1 MEYVVDMQGF
11 KQPGNDFVLKELAIL
26 CLSDNSE
33 PLVRLF
39 KEPFPWK
46 RLTDMYWEENLW
58 LERHYH
64 GIPWSSGDFDY
75 TLIGTIIRETLKDAT
90 RIIVRNQIIQ
100 QWMRKR
106 WSYQQIIN
114 LEEWGYP
121 AKDLPRQVTVCTNH
135 NGEYKATCALHNVKL
150 MKTFY
155 FDDIF
160 MEWEEISETV
170 SFQ

>member
-1 MEYVVDMQGF
+1 MEYAVDMQGF

-33 PLVRLF
+33 PLVWLF

-46 RLTDMYWEENLW
+46 RLTDKYRKENQW
-58 LERHYH
+58 LENNSH
-64 GIPWSSGDFDY
+64 GIPWSSDNVDY
-75 TLIGTIIRETLKDAT
+75 THIDEIIRETLKDAT

-100 QWMRKR
+100 QWMQQH

-114 LEEWGYP
+114 MEEWGYP

-135 NGEYKATCALHNVKL
+135 NGKYKATCALHNVKQL
-150 MKTFY
+150 QTFY

-160 MEWEEISETV
+160 MDWEYYEKKNS
-170 SFQ
+170 SF

>member
-11 KQPGNDFVLKELAIL
+11 KQLGNHFVLKELAIH

-39 KEPFPWK
+39 QEPFPWK
-46 RLTDMYWEENLW
+46 RLTDKYREENLW

-64 GIPWSSGDFDY
+64 GIPWSSGDVDY
-75 TLIGTIIRETLKDAT
+75 TLIGTIIREILKDAT

-100 QWMRKR
+100 QWMQKR

-114 LEEWGYP
+114 LEEWGYS

-135 NGEYKATCALHNVKL
+135 NGKYKVTYALHNVKL

-155 FDDIF
+155 FNDIF

-170 SFQ
+170 NFQ

>member
-1 MEYVVDMQGF
+1 MQGF

-33 PLVRLF
+33 PLVWHF

-46 RLTDMYWEENLW
+46 RLTDKYREENLW

-64 GIPWSSGDFDY
+64 GIPWSSADFDY

-100 QWMRKR
+100 QWMQKR

-135 NGEYKATCALHNVKL
+135 NGKYKATCALHNVIQL
-150 MKTFY
+150 QTFY

-160 MEWEEISETV
+160 MD
-170 SFQ
+170 